1 MDNYKC
7 HNDGMRPEI
16 KAMLNQLARLLYLQ
30 EPDAADRCFKLIENE
45 GKIATTN

>member
-7 HNDGMRPEI
+7 HDDGKSPEV

-30 EPDAADRCFKLIENE
+30 ESDAADRCFKLIENE
-45 GKIATTN
+45 EKMTTMN